1 MSGLLR
7 RVRRLEASA
16 PPPPEARQWHLDDI
30 LHDWAQLER
39 YFGKPLDQI
48 SVDEVREAPD
58 DAFRG
63 LRMHTREYLL
73 WQQGEGKKRWDEER
87 RRRDAD
93 GARWCDAKA
102 QEFEKAGY
110 TPAATYY
117 RGLADSARRA
127 AAG

>member
-1 MSGLLR
+1 MKM
-7 RVRRLEASA
+7 
-16 PPPPEARQWHLDDI
+16 DD
-30 LHDWAQLER
+30 
-39 YFGKPLDQI
+39 PLDQI

-73 WQQGEGKKRWDEER
+73 WQQGEGRRRWDEER
-87 RRRDAD
+87 RRRDEEGTRRCED
-93 GARWCDAKA
+93 KA
-102 QEFEKAGY
+102 QEFERAGN
-110 TPAATYY
+110 TTAATYY